1 VGSSCLKGIK
11 MIKKTHSTRKPSKL
25 ETQLRMS
32 IKLAKLEKRLN
43 SLEAEVLRLGN
54 RYQVK
59 GVSTEGK
66 SPMCSQSNGGLVK

>member
-1 VGSSCLKGIK
+1 

-43 SLEAEVLRLGN
+43 ALEAEVLRLGK
-54 RYQVK
+54 RQISHSIEIF
-59 GVSTEGK
+59 GL
-66 SPMCSQSNGGLVK
+66 PAGGGGTGRLDHEMRPEFQ

>member
-1 VGSSCLKGIK
+1 

-43 SLEAEVLRLGN
+43 ALEAEVLRLG
-54 RYQVK
+54 RTQLFD
-59 GVSTEGK
+59 GPRS
-66 SPMCSQSNGGLVK
+66 LVHEMRPEFQ

>member
-1 VGSSCLKGIK
+1 

-43 SLEAEVLRLGN
+43 ALEAEVLRLGRN
-54 RYQVK
+54 QLFTR
-59 GVSTEGK
+59 S
-66 SPMCSQSNGGLVK
+66 LVHEMRPEFQ